1 LKGEA
6 GHRQHVIASMG
17 SLIPIDAADHR
28 QLLTRGFP
36 SGAPVV
42 MQPPRQELHRL
53 QAPRP
58 VQPVPAAMP
67 SSIAP
72 LESVAKLVGLP
83 TGCFPSFVFY
93 ATHLPFTVG
102 RGAPHVR
109 LWAHGDHAM
118 VTEDMNVSR
127 VHASIEF
134 EPLSRTY
141 EMRVLGK
148 RGALVDGHA
157 CVSGSA
163 MRLGSGSCVR
173 IGEAEFCVLL
183 PLAAPQG
190 QPRPVYR
197 GLPLPPLPHA
207 GSELPPQLTLQQLA
221 AHALVRLL
229 HGRTST
235 PTPTPHLQPQP

>member
-1 LKGEA
+1 
-6 GHRQHVIASMG
+6 M
-17 SLIPIDAADHR
+17 P
-28 QLLTRGFP
+28 
-36 SGAPVV
+36 APV
-42 MQPPRQELHRL
+42 
-53 QAPRP
+53 
-58 VQPVPAAMP
+58 P
-67 SSIAP
+67 SSNAP

-83 TGCFPSFVFY
+83 TGSFPSFVFY
-93 ATHLPFTVG
+93 ATHLPCTIG

-118 VTEDMNVSR
+118 VTEDTNVSR

-141 EMRVLGK
+141 ELRVLGK

-190 QPRPVYR
+190 QPRPVHR

-221 AHALVRLL
+221 AHALVRQGGPAALFRGWVPL
-229 HGRTST
+229 WARFLPSSFLTFHIFEQTRRVLMGGY
-235 PTPTPHLQPQP
+235 LD

>member
-1 LKGEA
+1 
-6 GHRQHVIASMG
+6 V
-17 SLIPIDAADHR
+17 P
-28 QLLTRGFP
+28 
-36 SGAPVV
+36 APV
-42 MQPPRQELHRL
+42 
-53 QAPRP
+53 
-58 VQPVPAAMP
+58 P
-67 SSIAP
+67 SSNAP

-83 TGCFPSFVFY
+83 TGSFPSFVFY
-93 ATHLPFTVG
+93 ATHLPCTIG

-118 VTEDMNVSR
+118 VTEDTNVSR

-141 EMRVLGK
+141 ELRVLGK

-190 QPRPVYR
+190 QPRPVHR

-221 AHALVRLL
+221 AHALVRPLQGEPPS
-229 HGRTST
+229 HIPPPS
-235 PTPTPHLQPQP
+235 PTRGL

>member
-1 LKGEA
+1 
-6 GHRQHVIASMG
+6 MG
-17 SLIPIDAADHR
+17 SLIPIDPADHR

-42 MQPPRQELHRL
+42 MQPPRQL

-58 VQPVPAAMP
+58 VQPVPAPIP

-93 ATHLPFTVG
+93 ATHLPFTIG

-118 VTEDMNVSR
+118 VTEDTNVSR

-190 QPRPVYR
+190 QTRPVYR

-221 AHALVRLL
+221 AHALVRPL
-229 HGRTST
+229 HE
-235 PTPTPHLQPQP
+235 PTPTRTRTLA